1 MTERQC
7 AKCGSELRL
16 LERVR
21 LQDPEAFVCTN
32 RECLQTYILRGG
44 LGNPKKLYPKKLSPT
59 YQEQYL

>member
-21 LQDPEAFVCTN
+21 PQDPEAFVCVN
-32 RECLQTYILRGG
+32 RECLQTYILRGW
-44 LGNPKKLYPKKLSPT
+44 LGNPKKLYAKRLTIT
-59 YQEQYL
+59 YQKQYL

>member
-21 LQDPEAFVCTN
+21 PQDPEAFVCVN
-32 RECLQTYILRGG
+32 RECLQTYILLGG
-44 LGNPKKLYPKKLSPT
+44 VGNPKKLYAKRLTIT
-59 YQEQYL
+59 YQKQYL